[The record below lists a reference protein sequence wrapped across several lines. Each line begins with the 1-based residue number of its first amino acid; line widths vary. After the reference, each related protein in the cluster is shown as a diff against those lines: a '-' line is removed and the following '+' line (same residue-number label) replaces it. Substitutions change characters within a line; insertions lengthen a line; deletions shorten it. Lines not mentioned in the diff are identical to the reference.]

1 MSRSFDMDGLRAFV
15 AVVECNSFSKAAS
28 QLGRTQ
34 SAVSLQL
41 ARLERTLGKTLLLRR
56 QGRVEGL
63 TEDGT
68 TLLPYARRMV
78 DLNLSAWR
86 AVTAPEVAGRVRLG
100 VPADFLDMDFPD
112 LLRRFQAAH
121 DGVELEV
128 MSDVSDSLRTRLKAG
143 DLDVAFFKRFAG
155 SGEGEG
161 ETVIVQQLCWVGRAA
176 FDPDPGQPLPLV
188 LFPEACAYRRAAL
201 EALDKARI
209 GRRIAFASPSAE
221 GVRAAILAGLGVG
234 ALPRE
239 AIKGELM
246 EIAGHWLP
254 RPRDVEVA
262 VELAPESGPAARF
275 LADHIAA
282 KLRRGRG

>member
-1 MSRSFDMDGLRAFV
+1 MTRSFDMDGLRAFV
-15 AVVECNSFSKAAS
+15 AVVETNSFSKAAAL
-28 QLGRTQ
+28 LGRTQ

-41 ARLERTLGKTLLLRR
+41 ARLERTLGKSLLLRR

-63 TEDGT
+63 TEDGS

-86 AVTAPEVAGRVRLG
+86 AVTAPDVAGRVRLG

-128 MSDVSDSLRTRLKAG
+128 MSDVSDSLRGRLQAG

-155 SGEGEG
+155 SGDGEA
-161 ETVIVQQLCWVGRAA
+161 VIVQRLCWVGNPA
-176 FDPDPGQPLPLV
+176 FSPDPSQPLPLV

-239 AIKGELM
+239 AVRGELM
-246 EIAGHWLP
+246 EISGHRLP
-254 RPRDVEVA
+254 QPRDVEVA
-262 VELAPESGPAARF
+262 VELAADAGPAARF